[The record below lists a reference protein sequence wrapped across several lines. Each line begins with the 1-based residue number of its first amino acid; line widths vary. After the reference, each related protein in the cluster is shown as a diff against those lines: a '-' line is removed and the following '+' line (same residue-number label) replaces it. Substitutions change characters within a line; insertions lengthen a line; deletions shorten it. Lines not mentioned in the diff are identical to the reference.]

1 MENRCVIMFG
11 LQPWDIEIGSN
22 FKNMATE
29 ISRCNKVLY
38 VNRPLD
44 RISYYKNRNDKKVR
58 ARLESIKQNKNT
70 LTKIEKNLWVLN
82 PRIILES
89 INFLPE
95 GSLYHYFNKRNNRK
109 IASEILSS
117 AKQLNFK
124 EIVLLVDNDFFNGL
138 YLKEFIKPNIFIY
151 YVRDYLLSQNY
162 FKKHGEKAEPLIMQK
177 ADAVVAN
184 SAYLNEYANKYNN
197 STDIGQGCDVDD
209 FLDSNQVIPVD
220 MTHLHSPKIG
230 YCGMLTAARL
240 DINLLEFIA
249 KEKTDWNIILVG
261 PQDAEFKSSSLHN
274 MKNVFF
280 LGPKKT
286 SELPAYVH
294 NFDVCINPQVLNQM
308 TIGNYPRK
316 IDEYLAA
323 GKPVVA
329 TNTKAMLFFGDF
341 VYLCD
346 TPESYIINIKLA
358 LSEKNND
365 GTRERRID
373 FAKSHT
379 WPASVNKLYDVIKNL
394 KKQ

>member
-1 MENRCVIMFG
+1 MFG

-22 FKNMATE
+22 FKNMAME
-29 ISRCNKVLY
+29 ISLSNKVMY

-44 RISYYKNRNDKKVR
+44 RKSYYKNRNDKKVK
-58 ARLESIKQNKNT
+58 ARLESIRQNKNR
-70 LTKIEKNLWVLN
+70 LTEVGKNLWVLN
-82 PRIILES
+82 PPIILES
-89 INFLPE
+89 INLLPE
-95 GSLYHYFNKRNNRK
+95 GFLYNFLNRRNNRK
-109 IASEILSS
+109 IALEILSS
-117 AKQLNFK
+117 AKQLDFE
-124 EIVLLVDNDFFNGL
+124 EIILIVDNDFFNGL
-138 YLKEFIKPNIFIY
+138 YLKEFIKPNVFIY
-151 YVRDYLLSQNY
+151 YVRDFLLSQNY

-197 STDIGQGCDVDD
+197 STDIGQGCDVED
-209 FLDSNQVIPVD
+209 FLDTNQVIPGD
-220 MTHLHSPKIG
+220 MAHLHSPKIG

-249 KEKTDWNIILVG
+249 KEKPGWNIILAG
-261 PQDAEFKSSSLHN
+261 PQDNEFKSSSLHN
-274 MKNVFF
+274 MRNVFF
-280 LGPKKT
+280 LGPKKP

-294 NFDVCINPQVLNQM
+294 NFDVCINPQILNQM

-316 IDEYLAA
+316 IDEYLAG

-329 TNTKAMLFFGDF
+329 TDTKAMSFFSDF

-346 TPESYIINIKLA
+346 TPESYIANIELA
-358 LSEKNND
+358 LSEKNNNEMK
-365 GTRERRID
+365 ERRID

-394 KKQ
+394 KK

>member
-1 MENRCVIMFG
+1 MFG

-22 FKNMATE
+22 FKNMAIE
-29 ISRCNKVLY
+29 ISRSNKVLY

-44 RISYYKNRNDKKVR
+44 RITYFKNRNDKKVK
-58 ARLESIKQNKNT
+58 ARLESISQNKNR
-70 LTKIEKNLWVLN
+70 LTEIEKNLWILN

-89 INFLPE
+89 INLLPQGFLYNY
-95 GSLYHYFNKRNNRK
+95 LNKRNNRK
-109 IASEILSS
+109 IALEILSCTR
-117 AKQLNFK
+117 QLDFK
-124 EIVLLVDNDFFNGL
+124 EIVLIVDNDFFNGL
-138 YLKEFIKPNIFIY
+138 YLKEFIKPNVFIY

-162 FKKHGEKAEPLIMQK
+162 FKKHGVKAEPLIMKK

-184 SAYLNEYANKYNN
+184 SAYLNEYANKYNK

-209 FLDSNQVIPVD
+209 FLDAGQVVPED
-220 MTHLHSPKIG
+220 MAKLQSPKIG

-249 KEKTDWNIILVG
+249 KEKPGWNIILVG
-261 PQDAEFKSSSLHN
+261 PQDNEFKTSSLHN

-280 LGPKKT
+280 LGPKKP

-294 NFDVCINPQVLNQM
+294 HFDVCINPQVLNQM

-329 TNTKAMLFFGDF
+329 TDTKAMSFFSGF
-341 VYLCD
+341 VYLCN
-346 TPESYIINIKLA
+346 TPESYITNIELA
-358 LSEKNND
+358 LLEKEDNEMKKK
-365 GTRERRID
+365 RVD

-379 WPASVNKLYDVIKNL
+379 WPASVNKLYGVIKNL
-394 KKQ
+394 KK